1 MPEISVEQDIMSA
14 NDRLAAEV
22 RSRLDAAGV
31 LALNLMASPGAGKT
45 SVIIRTVEAL
55 KDTLKLAALDGD
67 VATLDVEK
75 IAATGIPVALVNT
88 GGNCHLDAN
97 MIHAAL
103 PGIDLAGLDL
113 LLVENVGNL
122 ICPAAFQLGTHY
134 NVVIASVAEGD
145 DKPYKYP
152 AMFRG
157 ADVLLLN
164 KIDMLRYEAFDVD
177 YFRRGVEVLNPGLAF
192 FPLSART
199 GEGFDAWLGW
209 VRARV
214 AAYKEPSAA
223 AQT

>member
-14 NDRLAAEV
+14 NDRLATEV
-22 RSRLDAAGV
+22 RGRLDAAGV
-31 LALNLMASPGAGKT
+31 LAFNLMASPGAGKT

-55 KDTLKLAALDGD
+55 KDEMKLAALDGD

-103 PGIDLAGLDL
+103 PGIDLTGLDL

-214 AAYKEPSAA
+214 AAYKEPSTAR
-223 AQT
+223 QT

>member
-22 RSRLDAAGV
+22 RGRLDAAGV
-31 LALNLMASPGAGKT
+31 LAFNLMASPGAGKT

-55 KDTLKLAALDGD
+55 KDELKLAALDGD

-88 GGNCHLDAN
+88 GGNCHLDAS
-97 MIHAAL
+97 MIHTAL